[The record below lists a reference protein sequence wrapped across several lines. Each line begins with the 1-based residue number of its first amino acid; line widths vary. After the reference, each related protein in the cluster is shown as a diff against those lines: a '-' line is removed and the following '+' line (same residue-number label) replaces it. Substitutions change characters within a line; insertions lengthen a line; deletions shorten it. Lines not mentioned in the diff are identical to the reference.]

1 MIRQFIRLFPVL
13 ALLCIPGVA
22 ASADAAHA
30 KHAGGSKQADPVMIA
45 RGRYMVVTGHC
56 NNCHTA
62 DYGNKQGQVPQE
74 KWLLG
79 GNVGHRGPWGT
90 TYPSNLRI
98 TASNMTEQQWVDY
111 MKQLRTRPPM
121 PWWSVNET
129 TERDTR
135 AMYRFI
141 KSLGPVGE
149 PAPSFL
155 TPDKEPSAPFV
166 TWPASR
172 APG

>member
-1 MIRQFIRLFPVL
+1 MRKINAAYSAL
-13 ALLCIPGVA
+13 ALACISAAAFAADVPNTKPVA
-22 ASADAAHA
+22 ASD
-30 KHAGGSKQADPVMIA
+30 SEMIA

-62 DYGNKQGQVPQE
+62 EYGNKQGQLPE
-74 KWLLG
+74 DKWLLG

-90 TYPSNLRI
+90 TYPHNLRI
-98 TASNMTEQQWVDY
+98 TASRMTEQQWVGY
-111 MKQLRTRPPM
+111 MKELRTRPPM
-121 PWWSVNET
+121 PWWSINET
-129 TERDTR
+129 TEQDTR

-141 KSLGPVGE
+141 KSLGPVGQPAPDALPPGKE
-149 PAPSFL
+149 PAP
-155 TPDKEPSAPFV
+155 PFV